1 MKEHILSG
9 HRALAVELRT
19 QPPAE
24 LSSLSD
30 ADAQHLASALKKARE
45 TQSAELDQSITEAL
59 KHIPWPLRGAVK
71 KVVGL

>member
-1 MKEHILSG
+1 MSG
-9 HRALAVELRT
+9 HSVLAVELRA

-30 ADAQHLASALKKARE
+30 SDASHLAHALKKARE